1 MMTPAR
7 GRRTRIVLGEVAR
20 ARRVN
25 RTRRELAEQTE
36 IGDAL
41 IKGLV
46 RAQLALALRLAL
58 LVGLG
63 LGTLPLLFTVAP
75 ALGGVRVLGVSLPW
89 VLLGV
94 LPYPFLVAV
103 GWIYVRMSER
113 NEREFTELVEK

>member
-1 MMTPAR
+1 MTPAK

-75 ALGGVRVLGVSLPW
+75 ALGGVKVVGVSLPW

-113 NEREFTELVEK
+113 NEREFTDLVEK

>member
-1 MMTPAR
+1 MTPAR

>member
-1 MMTPAR
+1 MTPNR
-7 GRRTRIVLGEVAR
+7 GKRTRIVLGEVAR

>member
-1 MMTPAR
+1 MTPAR

-75 ALGGVRVLGVSLPW
+75 ALGGVKVVGVSLPW

-113 NEREFTELVEK
+113 NEREFTDLVEK